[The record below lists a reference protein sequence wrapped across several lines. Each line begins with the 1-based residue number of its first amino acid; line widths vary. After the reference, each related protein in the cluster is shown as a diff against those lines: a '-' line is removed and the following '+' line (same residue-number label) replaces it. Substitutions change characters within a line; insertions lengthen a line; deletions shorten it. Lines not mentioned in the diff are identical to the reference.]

1 MAMMSCRRFAQT
13 KTRIKTMTNLD
24 RIKNMTLDEMAEL
37 LDTKACKCCAYY
49 STPPCG
55 FKDCRDGIKKW
66 LEQEAAE

>member
-1 MAMMSCRRFAQT
+1 
-13 KTRIKTMTNLD
+13 MTNLD
-24 RIKNMTLDEMAEL
+24 HIKNMTLDEMAEL

-66 LEQEAAE
+66 LEQEAETE